1 MMDRFI
7 IEGNRHL
14 SGNIM
19 VSGAKNA
26 ILPIMAAC
34 LLAEGKSVL
43 RNVPNLIDLK
53 TMAHLLRIMGARVEY
68 SGSTMTIDATD
79 TCYFEA
85 PYELVSKMRASI
97 YVMGPLLARLKEARV
112 SFPGGCAIGTR
123 PVDLHLMALEALG
136 AKIEIEHGYI
146 HAKADKL
153 YGAEIRFEKS
163 SVGATINTLMAAVFA
178 EGITKLHNAAMEPEV
193 DSVIEFL
200 NRMGAKIKGM
210 GTTSLEIEGVERLFP
225 VEMQMIADRIEAG
238 TFLIAGAM
246 SDSPITVSNCEP
258 THLKILIDKLYE
270 AGADF
275 EFGDRQITIIPPQKI
290 KPVDIISLPYPGFP
304 TDLQAQFMVLMTLAD
319 GVSNIEET
327 IFPDRFMHVAELNR
341 LQANIRMKGAIATV
355 KGVPELGGAEVMAT
369 DLRASAALVLAG
381 LAAKG
386 TTIVSRIYHIDRG
399 YDRIEEKL
407 RGLGANIIRENV

>member
-1 MMDRFI
+1 LMDRFI

-200 NRMGAKIKGM
+200 NKMGAKIKGM

-258 THLKILIDKLYE
+258 THLKILIDKLYDHHYSPPKDQ
-270 AGADF
+270 ASGYHQPALSGISYRFTSTIYGAHDPC
-275 EFGDRQITIIPPQKI
+275 RRCIQ
-290 KPVDIISLPYPGFP
+290 YRRN
-304 TDLQAQFMVLMTLAD
+304 DLSRSVYARGRAQ
-319 GVSNIEET
+319 
-327 IFPDRFMHVAELNR
+327 P
-341 LQANIRMKGAIATV
+341 
-355 KGVPELGGAEVMAT
+355 
-369 DLRASAALVLAG
+369 LAG
-381 LAAKG
+381 KYPHEGCHCHSKG
-386 TTIVSRIYHIDRG
+386 SS
-399 YDRIEEKL
+399 
-407 RGLGANIIRENV
+407 